1 MCRLKIIVY
10 LLLLC
15 IQSQAQ
21 DFRVENFRE
30 NLNDLTAAL
39 AGIKDLNKK
48 DAALLR
54 FSVRDNKFE
63 LEPNFGIL
71 KQENATG
78 EIRLFVPEGTK
89 RITIRHPLL
98 GILRDYTLPI
108 AIKSKATYDADI
120 IITNSEYLQ
129 ALFGNDYN
137 EIPTTKESE
146 TQKSPLEETL
156 FEELE
161 KEESVFNQET
171 PSSQNNDISDIDI
184 VKTELSFFAGVGFN
198 ALSAIGPSLHIGI
211 NYKSI
216 CLEAGYVFGIDQVK
230 DVNFS
235 RNGQSTVI
243 ESYDYSAS
251 KLWLRLGYM
260 VGSKIEKF
268 NIEPQAGVSFNL
280 INGKSKGSYKTDY
293 FKKSTPMSIFA
304 GLRFSYVIIKDLY
317 VFVTPQYDLALSG
330 DDVYSIIKTADNKIK
345 SWGEGFGVNVGVL
358 YRF

>member
-1 MCRLKIIVY
+1 MRRHIIIAY
-10 LLLLC
+10 LFILC
-15 IQSQAQ
+15 IQSKAQ

-39 AGIKDLNKK
+39 AGIQDLNKK

-71 KQENATG
+71 KLENATG

-98 GILRDYTLPI
+98 GILRDYTLPK
-108 AIKSKATYDADI
+108 AIKSKVTYDADI
-120 IITNSEYLQ
+120 VITNNEYLQ
-129 ALFGNDYN
+129 ALFGNGYDENPPTN
-137 EIPTTKESE
+137 EHEIRKPLVEESLSEAPEKEDRVI
-146 TQKSPLEETL
+146 TQK
-156 FEELE
+156 
-161 KEESVFNQET
+161 T
-171 PSSQNNDISDIDI
+171 PSSHNIDKSDLNI
-184 VKTELSFFAGVGFN
+184 VKSDLDLFAGVGFN
-198 ALSAIGPSLHIGI
+198 ALSSMGPSLHFGI
-211 NYKSI
+211 SYKSI

-230 DVNFS
+230 DVIFS
-235 RNGQSTVI
+235 RNVQSTVI

-260 VGSKIEKF
+260 VGSKKEKF
-268 NIEPQAGVSFNL
+268 NIEPQAGISFNL

-304 GLRFSYVIIKDLY
+304 GLRFSYVIIKDFY
-317 VFVTPQYDLALSG
+317 VYVTPQYDLALSG
-330 DDVYSIIKTADNKIK
+330 DDVYSIIKTVDNKIK

>member
-129 ALFGNDYN
+129 ALFGNGYDENPPTN
-137 EIPTTKESE
+137 EHEIRKPLVEESLLEAPEKEDRVI
-146 TQKSPLEETL
+146 TQK
-156 FEELE
+156 
-161 KEESVFNQET
+161 T
-171 PSSQNNDISDIDI
+171 PSAQNIDKSDLNI
-184 VKTELSFFAGVGFN
+184 VKSDLDLFAGVGFN
-198 ALSAIGPSLHIGI
+198 ALSSMGPSLHFGI
-211 NYKSI
+211 SYKSI

-230 DVNFS
+230 DVIFS
-235 RNGQSTVI
+235 RNVQSTVI

-260 VGSKIEKF
+260 VGSKKEKF
-268 NIEPQAGVSFNL
+268 NIEPQAGISFNL

-304 GLRFSYVIIKDLY
+304 GLRFSYVIIKDFY
-317 VFVTPQYDLALSG
+317 VYVTPQYDLALSG
-330 DDVYSIIKTADNKIK
+330 DDVYSIIKTVDNKIK